1 MKLKIGT
8 LFKLILGISLC
19 GGGVLLNAKQN
30 VKEAML
36 LNASASS
43 YWSTVNPNANADT
56 LFNKL
61 HALVN
66 KDTVSL
72 GYNGLWDAY
81 KKTDQVPGTNK
92 IWDMYGGF
100 AFTFQSRG
108 ENYSKEGDCYNREHS
123 VPKSWWGGNDDNL
136 RYCDIVHLVPTDG
149 QVNNKRSNFAFG
161 EVSSASYTYSFPSRT
176 DGNGNIYQTAGVS
189 KLGIAKAINGV
200 SYPGGSGSPVF
211 EPDDQYKGDFA
222 RIYYYFATRYG
233 PSSKIAIQDD
243 GARMFSSD
251 PNNFYMT
258 AYGKTLMNKWHVQDP
273 VSQKEIDRNDGIQA
287 TQKNRNPYVDHPEW
301 ADKIFGSNYAATHGL
316 NVETPSLSIT
326 ASSYS
331 MVVDETIT
339 LTANV
344 NNLSGTVQWY
354 VEDSSTDV
362 LTLSAT
368 SGNSITVS
376 GVSKGSKKIYAYIGD
391 VYDWVDITVTSS
403 GGGGGG
409 GHTQTGSYSWDL
421 TDGSYESAS
430 TSSVVWSADCASMT
444 LEKNSSQTRANN
456 YLGGTNSET
465 RFYGSQKLTISPATG
480 YEITS
485 VTFNCNATGGFNN
498 VSWTNA
504 SCSINNSIV
513 TITPID
519 GTISLSGVL
528 SDQCKVKLAT
538 VSYSGGSSSEDS
550 TLSSIDINESG
561 AKTTFE
567 VGETFTYLGLVVTA
581 NYSNGTSATV
591 TPTCVSSPDMSSSGN
606 KTITVSYT
614 EDGITKTSTYQITV
628 NAPVINPTSI
638 TACVGK
644 EFYVGDVIKKSDLHV
659 EDNFGNEIT
668 DFTFANDGYQFLYSD
683 GGANGDLSLKTF
695 ANSVSYQGL
704 TCSLDVVVKRR
715 ERTEISIGEDKT
727 DVLTSSNFNATSTQY
742 VDTTGVKETSGAVY
756 SANAAKDTNGY
767 IQMRT
772 NNNNSGIVST
782 TSGGSIKSVE
792 ITVGKGTNRI
802 DVYGKDTPYSSPSDL
817 YSTDTRGNLV
827 GYVTAT
833 GTVTFETKYAFVG
846 IRSNNNAIYL
856 SSVEI
861 TYERSG
867 SDTAK
872 NVANYIMY
880 SDTEGQCVN
889 NFDTAEG
896 YFSGLTTDERYTFM
910 TSDDYVIS
918 CARERLLAWATH
930 LGKSINIVDGDY
942 VINDSIP
949 MQNIGSE
956 IDSNE
961 VSIVLI
967 FIIVSCASVGSAFY
981 IFKKK
986 RSVRK

>member
-1 MKLKIGT
+1 MRKKLGLVLGLGLTLSFLGGINFSNEIKIS
-8 LFKLILGISLC
+8 KP
-19 GGGVLLNAKQN
+19 A
-30 VKEAML
+30 EA
-36 LNASASS
+36 SSTS
-43 YWSTVNPNANADT
+43 YWSTVDSKANADT
-56 LFNKL
+56 LFTKL
-61 HALVN
+61 HALVDIN
-66 KDTVSL
+66 TPAGDS
-72 GYNGLWDAY
+72 GYGDLWDRY
-81 KKTDQVPGTNK
+81 QITDKVPGKNK

-100 AFTFQSRG
+100 QFDYNDRAGQ
-108 ENYSKEGDCYNREHS
+108 YSKEGDCYNREHS
-123 VPKSWWGGNDDNL
+123 IPKSWWGTVKDE
-136 RYCDIVHLVPTDG
+136 RYCDIIHLVPTDG
-149 QVNNKRSNFAFG
+149 KVNGIRSNYAFG
-161 EVSSASYTYSFPSRT
+161 EVDNATYTHKLEAQT
-176 DGNGNIYQTAGVS
+176 DGNGNQIQSVGYS
-189 KLGIAKAINGV
+189 KLGSGKAINGNTAP
-200 SYPGGSGSPVF
+200 SIVF

-233 PSSKIAIQDD
+233 PKNKIPTSGD
-243 GARMFSSD
+243 GTTMFSTNA
-251 PNNFYMT
+251 NNYYLT
-258 AYGKTLMNKWHVQDP
+258 SYGRALLNKWHVQDP
-273 VSQKEIDRNDGIQA
+273 VSQKELDRNDGVES
-287 TQKNRNPYVDHPEW
+287 TVGNRNPFVDHPEW

-331 MVVDETIT
+331 MVVDGTIT

-368 SGNSITVS
+368 SGNSITVT

-391 VYDWVDITVTSS
+391 VYDWVNITVTSS

-409 GHTQTGSYSWDL
+409 GQTQTGSYSWDL
-421 TDGSYESAS
+421 TDDSYESAS
-430 TSSVVWSADCASMT
+430 DNTVIWSADCASMT
-444 LEKNSSQTRANN
+444 LEKNTSQTKADN
-456 YLGGTNSET
+456 YLGGAFSET
-465 RFYGSQKLTISPATG
+465 RFYKDQKLTISPKSG

-485 VTFNCNATGGFNN
+485 VVFNCNATGGFNN

-513 TITPID
+513 TITPTD
-519 GTISLSGVL
+519 GTISFSGVL
-528 SDQCKVKLAT
+528 SNQCKVKLAT
-538 VSYSGGSSSEDS
+538 VGYGGGSSSEDPV
-550 TLSSIDINESG
+550 LSSIDINESG

-567 VGETFTYLGLVVTA
+567 VGEAFTYLGLVVTA
-581 NYSNGTSATV
+581 NYSNGTSAIV
-591 TPTCVSSPDMSSSGN
+591 IPTNVSSPNMSTSGN
-606 KTITVSYT
+606 KTVIVSYT
-614 EDGITKTSTYQITV
+614 ENGVTKTNTYQITV

-638 TACVGK
+638 TAGVGK
-644 EFYVGDVIKKSDLHV
+644 EFYVGDVIEKKDLHV

-695 ANSVSYQGL
+695 VNSVSYQAL

-715 ERTEISIGEDKT
+715 ERTEISTGEDAT
-727 DVLTSSNFNATSTQY
+727 DVLTSSDFNATSTQY

-772 NNNNSGIVST
+772 NNNNNSGIVST

-833 GTVTFETKYAFVG
+833 GTVTFKTKYAFVG

-889 NFDTAEG
+889 NFDTAKT
-896 YFSGLTTDERYTFM
+896 YFSELTSDERYTFM

-942 VINDSIP
+942 VISDSIHR
-949 MQNIGSE
+949 QNIGSE

-961 VSIVLI
+961 ESIALI
-967 FIIVSCASVGSAFY
+967 FIIVSCASVGSALY